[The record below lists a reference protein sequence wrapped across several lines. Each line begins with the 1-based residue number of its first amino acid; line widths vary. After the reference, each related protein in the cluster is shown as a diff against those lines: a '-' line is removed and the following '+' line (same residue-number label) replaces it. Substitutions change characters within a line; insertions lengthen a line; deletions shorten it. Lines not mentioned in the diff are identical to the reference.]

1 MKYSE
6 IKELYK
12 NVDQEII
19 REYYEDFPGNGLSI
33 LSAALNLGIENDLG
47 GMYEYVSSSY
57 ALDAAAGARQPLEA
71 GAQYLGA
78 QSSRGAAPLV
88 GKTQGPRRQG
98 PGKTLASCRP
108 HAVP

>member
-19 REYYEDFPGNGLSI
+19 REYYEDFRDNGLSI

-47 GMYEYVSSSY
+47 GMYEYVCEDKDIEEYKNEIIDDHFDSEEEKDEWISSY
-57 ALDAAAGARQPLEA
+57 L
-71 GAQYLGA
+71 
-78 QSSRGAAPLV
+78 QSYNGFWFQLV
-88 GKTQGPRRQG
+88 GDVY
-98 PGKTLASCRP
+98 A
-108 HAVP
+108 